1 MQSIIDDFARSFAL
15 RITIVLAMGMVIV
28 FFFAPKVLGLFVGV
42 LGPPLAF
49 AALMGLLT
57 LKRWMFVGTFA
68 GMSVVCGGLAL
79 IGWLTNSSVAQSL
92 TPLVLR

>member
-57 LKRWMFVGTFA
+57 LKRWIFVGTFA

-79 IGWLTNSSVAQSL
+79 IGWLTSSSVAQSL

>member
-15 RITIVLAMGMVIV
+15 RMTIVLATGMVIA
-28 FFFAPKVLGLFVGV
+28 FFLAPKVLGLFVGV

-57 LKRWMFVGTFA
+57 LKRWIFVGTFA
-68 GMSVVCGGLAL
+68 GMGMPGVVK
-79 IGWLTNSSVAQSL
+79 SSE
-92 TPLVLR
+92 

>member
-15 RITIVLAMGMVIV
+15 RMTIVLATGMVIA
-28 FFFAPKVLGLFVGV
+28 FFLAPRGLGLFVGV

-68 GMSVVCGGLAL
+68 GMSAVCGGLAL
-79 IGWLTNSSVAQSL
+79 IGWLTNSSVVQSL

>member
-1 MQSIIDDFARSFAL
+1 MQSIIDVFARSFAL
-15 RITIVLAMGMVIV
+15 RMTIVLATGMVIA
-28 FFFAPKVLGLFVGV
+28 FFLAPKVVGV

-57 LKRWMFVGTFA
+57 LKRWIFVGTFA

-79 IGWLTNSSVAQSL
+79 IGWLTSSSVAQSL

>member
-15 RITIVLAMGMVIV
+15 RMTIVLATGMVIG
-28 FFFAPKVLGLFVGV
+28 FFLAPKVLGIFVGV

-57 LKRWMFVGTFA
+57 LKRWIFVGTFA